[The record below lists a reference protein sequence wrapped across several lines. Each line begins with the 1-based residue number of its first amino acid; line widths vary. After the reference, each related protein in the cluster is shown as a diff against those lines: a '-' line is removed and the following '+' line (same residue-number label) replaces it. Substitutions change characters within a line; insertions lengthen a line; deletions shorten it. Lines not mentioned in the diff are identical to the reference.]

1 MDSMVRLAA
10 LRLARKV
17 AFGASFSVGTLVGCG
32 RAPLDSEPSVVIAD
46 AAERTVVEPGG
57 AVDALCAD
65 AAAGPDAAGT
75 LACAGPVQ
83 ISWRS
88 SPSPPPAV
96 TRAQYDC
103 CLAYARKAWSAGPAA
118 AVADPS
124 AVNCCRV
131 LIAAADRDGALAF
144 WDDLREQCC
153 YSDVVAPK
161 EELYAHFLCGPWGP
175 PVPPAIDDQIR
186 EVA

>member
-75 LACAGPVQ
+75 LACAGPVEL
-83 ISWRS
+83 SRLGM
-88 SPSPPPAV
+88 PPPPV
-96 TRAQYDC
+96 TPEQFAC
-103 CLAYARKAWSAGPAA
+103 CLAYEKKAWPAGRA
-118 AVADPS
+118 AVVTDPS

-131 LIAAADRDGALAF
+131 LIAAVDGNTRLAF
-144 WDDLREQCC
+144 WDDVRQGCC
-153 YSDVVAPK
+153 YGDVVAPPG
-161 EELYAHFLCGPWGP
+161 ELYAHFLCGPWGP
-175 PVPPAIDDQIR
+175 PVPPAIDDPIR